1 MEQTEKLEDIQV
13 FNDFAERE
21 IEEIFQ
27 VAQICRY
34 NPKEVVFDEQSTDT
48 SLYIILRGEFEILGT
63 TKSGE
68 KHSFSVIGEGTVF
81 GEMSFLDGQPR
92 SATVQAKS
100 EAEILKITKDDFNRL
115 METAP
120 DIATKFFQDLA
131 RVVSLRL
138 RHADAFIVEMIEA
151 FQDHIE
157 GDTKVLPKT

>member
-1 MEQTEKLEDIQV
+1 MGQTEQLEDIQV
-13 FNDFAERE
+13 FNDFSESE
-21 IEEIFQ
+21 IEEIFR

-34 NPKEVVFDEQSTDT
+34 HPGDIVFDEQSTDT

-100 EAEILKITKDDFNRL
+100 EAEILKITKDDFGRL
-115 METAP
+115 VENAP
-120 DIATKFFQDLA
+120 EIATKFFQDLA

-151 FQDHIE
+151 FKDHIE